1 MKKENDH
8 QYLESLKLLNK
19 AARDCDRIYD
29 SQKEIVENDEE
40 IMGQVLKIERVTNAP
55 SLITEG
61 AEK

>member
-1 MKKENDH
+1 M
-8 QYLESLKLLNK
+8 ESLKLLNK
-19 AARDCDRIYD
+19 AARDYDRIYE